1 MGYTMY
7 ETLLQ
12 LPLFQGMSK
21 AELSEIIERV
31 KFHFQK
37 FETGNI
43 LFSQGDIC
51 DKIVFLL
58 SGEIEIETV
67 APCGSFSF
75 AERYN
80 RPMILEFH
88 SLFGIAPKYKATY
101 TTLSNTALL
110 TIDKQYMYNVLDR
123 YEVFRMNLLNLLCN
137 RTELLHNKIWSIKPE
152 GLEGRLIH
160 FIKSLCTTP
169 QGSKILRIK
178 MEDLASLLD
187 DTRLNISN
195 ILNKWRNEGLIEM
208 HRKEFIFHDVER
220 LKTIQRAKSLTKN

>member
-37 FETGNI
+37 FDTGNI

-80 RPMILEFH
+80 RPMI
-88 SLFGIAPKYKATY
+88 
-101 TTLSNTALL
+101 
-110 TIDKQYMYNVLDR
+110 
-123 YEVFRMNLLNLLCN
+123 
-137 RTELLHNKIWSIKPE
+137 
-152 GLEGRLIH
+152 
-160 FIKSLCTTP
+160 
-169 QGSKILRIK
+169 
-178 MEDLASLLD
+178 
-187 DTRLNISN
+187 
-195 ILNKWRNEGLIEM
+195 
-208 HRKEFIFHDVER
+208 
-220 LKTIQRAKSLTKN
+220 